1 MNKIS
6 GASTYKN
13 NQGQKS
19 QKSLQSKLPEKVRLE
34 NHGLVIANQKE
45 KRVKKEEIRK
55 YLKSKNNKYIQDV
68 Y

>member
-1 MNKIS
+1 MNKAS
-6 GASTYKN
+6 GATTYKN

-45 KRVKKEEIRK
+45 KRVKKNEIRK
-55 YLKSKNNKYIQDV
+55 YLMSQNKSYLQDL